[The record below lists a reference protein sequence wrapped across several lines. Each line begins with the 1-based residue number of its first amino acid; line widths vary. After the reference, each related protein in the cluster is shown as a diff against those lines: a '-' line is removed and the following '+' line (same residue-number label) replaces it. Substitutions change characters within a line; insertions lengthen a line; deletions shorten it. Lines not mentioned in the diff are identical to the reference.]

1 MEELVA
7 AVMVVEDD
15 ETLALGLVSALELA
29 GYGVRHFDNGEDALD
44 DVEAEPPDLAILDWM
59 LPGMTGIEV
68 LGRLK
73 RSHPEIPVILLTAK
87 GEEDDRVAGL
97 EAGAD
102 DYVTK
107 PFHVRE
113 LIARV
118 KARLRALNVE
128 PTAPGELKL
137 ASATVDLKRRIVT
150 KDGTE
155 ERLTTHEAGVLS
167 YLAARAGT
175 DVSREELLE
184 KVWGYS
190 PNMNTR
196 TVDNQILKLRK
207 KLETTPADPRH
218 ILTVHGKG
226 YRFEP

>member
-7 AVMVVEDD
+7 TVMVVEDD

-29 GYGVRHFDNGEDALD
+29 GFGVRHFDNGEDALEE
-44 DVEAEPPDLAILDWM
+44 VEAEPPDLAILDVM
-59 LPGMTGIEV
+59 LPGMDGIE
-68 LGRLK
+68 LLTRMK
-73 RSHPEIPVILLTAK
+73 KTHPEIPVILLTAK
-87 GEEDDRVAGL
+87 GQEDDRVLGL

-107 PFHVRE
+107 PFSVRE

-128 PTAPGELKL
+128 PSAPGDL
-137 ASATVDLKRRIVT
+137 ALDGATVDLKRRIVA
-150 KDGTE
+150 KGGVE
-155 ERLTTHEAGVLS
+155 ERLTTHEAGVLA

-207 KLETTPADPRH
+207 KLEGTPANPRH

>member
-7 AVMVVEDD
+7 TVMVVEDD
-15 ETLALGLVSALELA
+15 ETIALGLVSALELA
-29 GYGVRHFDNGEDALD
+29 GYGVRHFDNAENALEDI
-44 DVEAEPPDLAILDWM
+44 EAEPPDLVVLDVM
-59 LPGMTGIEV
+59 LPGQDGITA
-68 LGRLK
+68 LGTIK
-73 RSHPEIPVILLTAK
+73 EDHPEIPVILLTAK

-107 PFHVRE
+107 PFSVRE
-113 LIARV
+113 LIARI
-118 KARLRALNVE
+118 KARLRSLQVE
-128 PTAPGELKL
+128 PSAPAELAL
-137 ASATVDLKRRIVT
+137 DAARVDLRKRVVFR
-150 KDGTE
+150 DGTE

-167 YLAARAGT
+167 YLASREGK

-184 KVWGYS
+184 KVWGYA
-190 PNMNTR
+190 PTMNTR

-207 KLETTPADPRH
+207 KLEATPADPRH

-226 YRFEP
+226 YRFEA